1 MSVTVSSYK
10 NIVGGEWVDSASG
23 ETMEVVNPATGEAIA
38 EVPRG
43 AKDDAD
49 RAVEAAKKALP
60 EWLETTPAERA
71 EALLKL
77 ADLLDDH
84 AEELAELESQ
94 NVGKP
99 LSSARDEMPVSADNI
114 RFFAGA
120 ARVLEGK
127 SAGEYMR
134 GYTSMIRRESLGIVG
149 GIAPWN
155 YPLMMAVWKLA
166 PALAAGN
173 VQILKPSEQT
183 PLTTLRFAEL
193 AAEILPAGVL
203 NVITG
208 HGEPVGAGI
217 VSHPDVRLVS
227 LTGDVATGKE

>member
-1 MSVTVSSYK
+1 MSVTVSRYK

-23 ETMEVVNPATGEAIA
+23 ETMEVLNPATGEAIA

-43 AKDDAD
+43 TKDDAD

-77 ADLLDDH
+77 ADLLDEH
-84 AEELAELESQ
+84 TEELAELESQ

-99 LSSARDEMPVSADNI
+99 LPAARDEMPVSSDNI

-120 ARVLEGK
+120 ARLLQGK

-134 GYTSMIRRESLGIVG
+134 GYPSFIRREPLEVVG
-149 GIAPWN
+149 ALPPCN
-155 YPLMMAVWKLA
+155 YPFM
-166 PALAAGN
+166 
-173 VQILKPSEQT
+173 
-183 PLTTLRFAEL
+183 TTL
-193 AAEILPAGVL
+193 
-203 NVITG
+203 
-208 HGEPVGAGI
+208 
-217 VSHPDVRLVS
+217 SH
-227 LTGDVATGKE
+227 

>member
-43 AKDDAD
+43 TKDDAD
-49 RAVEAAKKALP
+49 RAVEAAKQALP

-77 ADLLDDH
+77 AAAIEDN

-99 LSSARDEMPVSADNI
+99 LSYARDEMPVSADNL

-120 ARVLEGK
+120 ARLLEGK

-134 GYTSMIRRESLGIVG
+134 GYTSMLRREPVGIVA

-155 YPLMMAVWKLA
+155 YPLMMAVWKMG

-173 VQILKPSEQT
+173 VQIVKPSEQT
-183 PLTTLRFAEL
+183 PLTTLRFAQL
-193 AAEILPAGVL
+193 A
-203 NVITG
+203 
-208 HGEPVGAGI
+208 
-217 VSHPDVRLVS
+217 
-227 LTGDVATGKE
+227 